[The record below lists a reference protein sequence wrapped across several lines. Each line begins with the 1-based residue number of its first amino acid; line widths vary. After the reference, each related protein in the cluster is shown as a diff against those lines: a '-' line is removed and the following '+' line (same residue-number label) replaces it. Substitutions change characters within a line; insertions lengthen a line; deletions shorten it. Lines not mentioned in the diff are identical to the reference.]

1 MVTTPLEKTIENYL
15 VKRIQS
21 LGGECEKF
29 TSPQRRSVPDRI
41 IMMPGGK
48 LVFVEVKRFGK
59 QATDMQARDH
69 QRRRELGF
77 IVWVVDSKSAVDT
90 LVEELSC

>member
-15 VKRIQS
+15 IKRIQS

-29 TSPQRRSVPDRI
+29 TSPMRRSVPDRI
-41 IMMPGGK
+41 ISMPGGRI
-48 LVFVEVKRFGK
+48 VFVEVKRFGK

-69 QRRRELGF
+69 QRRREMGF
-77 IVWVVDSKSAVDT
+77 SVWTVDSKAAVDH

>member
-15 VKRIQS
+15 VKRVQS

-41 IMMPGGK
+41 VTMPGGK

-59 QATDMQARDH
+59 QPTEMQARDH
-69 QRRRELGF
+69 QRRLELGF
-77 IVWVVDSKSAVDT
+77 VVWVVDSKAAVDH